1 VLDPPMPQ
9 TIENGPFVSIAK
21 IEGALMNDE
30 LLLEAV
36 ADRGDLT

>member
-1 VLDPPMPQ
+1 VLDPPMPRK
-9 TIENGPFVSIAK
+9 IENVLFESIAK

-36 ADRGDLT
+36 AHRGGPT